1 MNWTKPGVREV
12 ILTAV
17 VFLAFFGGVFLENNE
32 VQNVVCYMVTILL
45 IIYLF
50 MVFVLQAR
58 NSIKINS
65 LIVNFIV
72 ILFAGA
78 DIQCRICE
86 YGCIYYGQGASR
98 RN

>member
-1 MNWTKPGVREV
+1 MCCELDEAGDSGR
-12 ILTAV
+12 ILTGV
-17 VFLAFFGGVFLENNE
+17 VFLVFFGGVFLANNE

-72 ILFAGA
+72 ILFVEL
-78 DIQCRICE
+78 ISMP
-86 YGCIYYGQGASR
+86 YM
-98 RN
+98 